1 MAHNTQG
8 ICRFVMSV
16 AFLLKI
22 FLIEEL
28 LWGGWGLL
36 IFPITSPL
44 ILYQGCANAAPNP
57 ENFTG
62 RKFHLLT

>member
-28 LWGGWGLL
+28 LWGGLGLL

-44 ILYQGCANAAPNP
+44 MFHQVLAKAALDP